1 VIGRIPEWLEGDLVR
16 NGPGT
21 FDVGSERYRHW
32 FDGLSMLHKF
42 SFRGGQVSYAN
53 KFLDTESYR
62 SAMARGRISYSEF
75 ATDPCRS
82 LFSRIQS
89 VFSPTVS
96 DNAKVSIAKVADRYM
111 ALAETPIQVEFDLE
125 TLKTAGVFAYED
137 EPLTGQMTT
146 VHPQYDGEE
155 NSTYNLVT
163 RYHAVSHYRLYR
175 VDGDGERKMVGQ
187 VPSTKPAYMHSFGMI
202 RRYAIFTEFPLRV
215 QPMALLL
222 WLRPY
227 IENFTWEPRRG
238 TPFYVVDRHTGEL
251 VARFDA
257 DPFFAFH
264 HLNAWQEGDDIVLD
278 IVAYEDNQ
286 IIDAF
291 FLDRLANARR
301 ALPFGHLRR
310 YRLPLK
316 RKNNGRLKYEV
327 LSDECAE
334 LARFDSE
341 RLAMDGGYRYV
352 YASSISKSNPTGFYN
367 QIVKIDVQLG
377 KAWPWYCPGH
387 YPGEPVFIG
396 RPGRTR
402 DDDGVLISIV
412 LDSQRGTSYLLVL
425 DAGSL
430 GEIGRAEVPHPILF
444 GYHGEFFGGSS
455 Q

>member
-1 VIGRIPEWLEGDLVR
+1 
-16 NGPGT
+16 
-21 FDVGSERYRHW
+21 
-32 FDGLSMLHKF
+32 
-42 SFRGGQVSYAN
+42 
-53 KFLDTESYR
+53 
-62 SAMARGRISYSEF
+62 
-75 ATDPCRS
+75 
-82 LFSRIQS
+82 
-89 VFSPTVS
+89 
-96 DNAKVSIAKVADRYM
+96 
-111 ALAETPIQVEFDLE
+111 
-125 TLKTAGVFAYED
+125 
-137 EPLTGQMTT
+137 
-146 VHPQYDGEE
+146 
-155 NSTYNLVT
+155 
-163 RYHAVSHYRLYR
+163 
-175 VDGDGERKMVGQ
+175 
-187 VPSTKPAYMHSFGMI
+187 MHSFGMT

-301 ALPFGHLRR
+301 ALPIGHLRR

-402 DDDGVLISIV
+402 DDDGVLISVV